1 MTAEDLRKEM
11 EKITSSLADSG
22 FNSIDSGIIERL
34 GKLAV
39 TADELNMKEG
49 KRLIDNLA
57 ETMRA
62 IQEGKSTAES
72 GNLRITA
79 LDFYLKK
86 HSESELEL
94 IEDI

>member
-34 GKLAV
+34 RKSAV

-57 ETMRA
+57 KTMKA